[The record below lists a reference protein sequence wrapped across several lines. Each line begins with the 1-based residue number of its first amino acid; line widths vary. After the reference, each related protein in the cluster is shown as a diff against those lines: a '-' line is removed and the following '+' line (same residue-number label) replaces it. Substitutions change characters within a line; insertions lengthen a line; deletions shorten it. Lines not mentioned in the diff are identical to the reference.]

1 MASAQQQ
8 KCAGKLYFSS
18 VQMVA
23 YSFHSIMA
31 ASKEHEL
38 KILKL
43 NVKIYICLCNS
54 NNSRFTDIHRHNE
67 KHNNNKN

>member
-43 NVKIYICLCNS
+43 NVKIYTYLPLQ
-54 NNSRFTDIHRHNE
+54 FQQFQIHRYSQA
-67 KHNNNKN
+67 